1 MSNNNE
7 NLYANEINDIVALQN
22 SVIEFPTISIFGK
35 KIDKDNLIIT
45 GVILVMWTII
55 WVFFGF
61 FKIHKN
67 AIFFYIL
74 FIILSIVNSLNLS
87 EYIRVDPETEEY
99 NYQRQINN
107 IAGTI
112 GIFVLLLV
120 FVFNLSIDENVKIL
134 VSKILTVT
142 LIISCL
148 AIYIYTVKYE
158 TRNFKILT
166 LLSQKFFNQSIV
178 LFMLALY
185 IIYTGLN
192 VKNNQI

>member
-1 MSNNNE
+1 M
-7 NLYANEINDIVALQN
+7 
-22 SVIEFPTISIFGK
+22 
-35 KIDKDNLIIT
+35 
-45 GVILVMWTII
+45 
-55 WVFFGF
+55 
-61 FKIHKN
+61 
-67 AIFFYIL
+67 
-74 FIILSIVNSLNLS
+74 NSLNLS